1 MTRTT
6 GERLVV
12 VALSNPFT
20 RETVQARIELVSEFE
35 DIAYEHYYY
44 RSLSEEEMAE
54 FNATKGVYNIHDGH
68 VWSNVSALE
77 QILGML
83 DE

>member
-1 MTRTT
+1 VYA
-6 GERLVV
+6 RLD
-12 VALSNPFT
+12 
-20 RETVQARIELVSEFE
+20 LVYEFN

-54 FNATKGVYNIHDGH
+54 FNATKAVYKIQDGH
-68 VWSNVSALE
+68 VWSDATALE
-77 QILGML
+77 QILEML